1 MFTKVSEQRSAARR
15 YALSKVAAG
24 PTYNTGG
31 WAPPAVAR
39 IPKTETPSYSP
50 ECYSPLDRQYFRE
63 YAGIASGTPGY
74 IPRAQSL
81 SSPEFAPYYAP
92 TRMRAKADPRYGNWL
107 AAHNEALDGLPI
119 NDKDSPVYV
128 DLSKLPETRKAL
140 AGAYHRKMYELTNGV
155 PTRAIY
161 TR

>member
-1 MFTKVSEQRSAARR
+1 MFTKVSEQRSTARR
-15 YALSKVAAG
+15 YALRKAAAG

-39 IPKTETPSYSP
+39 IPKTETPSYFP
-50 ECYSPLDRQYFRE
+50 GRYFPLVGRTIRE
-63 YAGIASGTPGY
+63 SAGVAVNSPGY
-74 IPRAQSL
+74 VSCTKL
-81 SSPEFAPYYAP
+81 LDLPEYEPV
-92 TRMRAKADPRYGNWL
+92 RMRAEADPRYGNWL
-107 AAHNEALDGLPI
+107 AAHNEALDGLPT
-119 NDKDSPVYV
+119 NGKDSPVYV

-155 PTRAIY
+155 PTRASAIY